1 MDELV
6 SRIVDNVGIE
16 RSVAAKAVGIM
27 LDFFATEG
35 PPEKVQTF
43 LAQLPGATEAVEAAR
58 AEGGGGFFGS
68 MGGIMGVGSRL
79 MSAGLGMGQIQA
91 VSRQVIAYARE
102 KAGDEDIDRI
112 IDSIPG
118 ARAFL

>member
-35 PPEKVQTF
+35 PPEKVQSF
-43 LAQLPGATEAVEAAR
+43 LAHLSGATEAIEAAR
-58 AEGGGGFFGS
+58 AEGSGGFFGS

-79 MSAGLGMGQIQA
+79 MSTGLGMGQIQGVA
-91 VSRQVIAYARE
+91 RQVIAYARE

-118 ARAFL
+118 ARTFL

>member
-6 SRIVDNVGIE
+6 SRIVNNVGID

-27 LDFFATEG
+27 LDFFATAG
-35 PPEKVQTF
+35 PPDEVETF
-43 LAQLPGATEAVEAAR
+43 LAHLPGATEAIEAAR

-79 MSAGLGMGQIQA
+79 MSTGLGLGQIQG

-118 ARAFL
+118 ARTFL

>member
-27 LDFFATEG
+27 LDFFATAG
-35 PPEKVQTF
+35 PPEKVQSF
-43 LAQLPGATEAVEAAR
+43 LAHLPGATEAIEAAH
-58 AEGGGGFFGS
+58 AESSGGFFGS

-79 MSAGLGMGQIQA
+79 MSTGLGMGQIQGVA
-91 VSRQVIAYARE
+91 RQVIAYARE

-118 ARAFL
+118 ARTFL

>member
-6 SRIVDNVGIE
+6 SRIVNNVGIE

-27 LDFFATEG
+27 LDFFATAG
-35 PPEKVQTF
+35 PPEKVETF
-43 LAQLPGATEAVEAAR
+43 LAHLPGATEAIEAAR

-79 MSAGLGMGQIQA
+79 MSTGLGLGQIQG
-91 VSRQVIAYARE
+91 VSREVIAYARE

>member
-6 SRIVDNVGIE
+6 SRIVNNVGIE

-27 LDFFATEG
+27 LDFFATAG
-35 PPEKVQTF
+35 PPDKVETF
-43 LAQLPGATEAVEAAR
+43 LAHLPGAKEAIEAAR

-79 MSAGLGMGQIQA
+79 MSAGLGLGQIHG
-91 VSRQVIAYARE
+91 VSREVIAYARE

>member
-27 LDFFATEG
+27 LDFFATAG
-35 PPEKVQTF
+35 PPEKVQSF
-43 LAQLPGATEAVEAAR
+43 LAQLPGATEAIEAAR
-58 AEGGGGFFGS
+58 AEGSGGFFGS

-79 MSAGLGMGQIQA
+79 MSTGLGMGQIQGVA
-91 VSRQVIAYARE
+91 RQVITYARE